1 MSSHLTVHMFP
12 DHAEQQKKL
21 ALLGIA
27 GGLGNVLGLLIAGV
41 AMLHSYKAF
50 FWIIAGICIVF
61 VSPLLSV
68 PPFPLPQLTSI

>member
-1 MSSHLTVHMFP
+1 MFP

-61 VSPLLSV
+61 VSP
-68 PPFPLPQLTSI
+68 PPFSPSYFPLICSPGSH

>member
-1 MSSHLTVHMFP
+1 MFP

-50 FWIIAGICIVF
+50 FWIIAGICVVF
-61 VSPLLSV
+61 VSHLTPSRLSSTNISSPV
-68 PPFPLPQLTSI
+68 SP